1 MTRATIILIG
11 STKGGVGK
19 STMAINLA
27 LEGKNRGKRVLL
39 MDTDEQA
46 TIDKFIKKRS
56 SYLELNNILDIDD
69 IESVIQRS
77 NIPKF
82 LRQNLARYDWIII
95 DTSGKTSEE
104 FVKAGLFADFVLSPT
119 TPCEA
124 DNDELE
130 SLQKILSQINTLRD
144 ANDVEQLL
152 CYTFMN
158 KVDPKTLNKF
168 FKTEKTKVKELLANG
183 EYPHINLMKQY
194 ITYYNVYQKMHGGGY
209 GVVETKERAKGQF
222 QVFVNEVCEIED
234 TIEK

>member
-1 MTRATIILIG
+1 MKRSTIILVG

-19 STMAINLA
+19 STTAINLA

-46 TIDKFIKKRS
+46 TIDKFIRKRTT
-56 SYLELNNILDIDD
+56 YLEANKISDVDD

-82 LRQNLARYDWIII
+82 LRQNLERYDWIII

-104 FVKAGLFADFVLSPT
+104 FVKAGLFADFVISPT

-124 DNDELE
+124 DNDELA

-144 ANDVEQLL
+144 ANDVEDLL

-158 KVDPKTLNKF
+158 KVDPKTLNTF
-168 FKTEKTKVKELLANG
+168 FKSEKTKVKELLSNG
-183 EYPHINLMKQY
+183 DYPHINLMKQY
-194 ITYYNVYQKMHGGGY
+194 LTYYNVYQKMHGGGY
-209 GVVETKERAKGQF
+209 GVVETKDRAKGQF
-222 QVFVNEVCEIED
+222 QVFVNEICEIESR
-234 TIEK
+234 INK